1 MKYLL
6 GLDIGTSSIK
16 GGLFDAKGTQISVAL
31 KEYDL
36 EKPSAGI
43 VELDPEIYWQSVKSI
58 IRSILKDTKIEPS
71 QISGVG
77 VTSQGETLICVDS
90 DGKPLRKAI
99 VWLDTRA
106 EEEARALSDFF
117 GPEKLYEVTGQHEA
131 IPGYT
136 AVLIKWLSSHEPKI
150 FKKVVKF
157 LLVEDFI
164 ISRLTEQYITDRA
177 LVPSTLLFNIRQNDW
192 WDLMLN
198 YLRISRNQL
207 PKLLNS
213 GTMMGKV
220 TTSECGLSTETLVC
234 SAPIDQVTGAIGS
247 GNINTGVITE
257 TTGTSL
263 AICACT
269 DQIVY
274 DPGRRISVFAHG
286 IQGKYVLLP
295 WAPVGGMLLRWFR
308 DEFASDSS
316 FEELSNM
323 AGNIA
328 PGSDGL
334 IVLPH
339 LAGSICPFADSN
351 ARGVIHGLTL
361 SHSKAHFIRAIME
374 SIAFLLRDNLEVL
387 KQLGIDTS
395 KVVSLGGGSRSE
407 CWLQIKADVLNC
419 EITTLDCEETTCLGA
434 AMLAA
439 IGAGIYPNIKT
450 AVTNMVKFK
459 KCFVPNPLNTKRY
472 DAVFSKYR
480 ELNNIY
486 KLNWEE

>member
-16 GGLFDAKGTQISVAL
+16 GGLFDAKGTQISITL
-31 KEYDL
+31 KEYEL
-36 EKPSAGI
+36 EKSSAGI

-58 IRSILKDTKIEPS
+58 IRKILKDTKIEPL
-71 QISGVG
+71 QIASVG

-90 DGKPLRKAI
+90 DGRPLRKAI

-106 EEEARALSDFF
+106 KEEARVLSEFF
-117 GPEKLYEVTGQHEA
+117 GPKKLHEVTGQHEA

-136 AVLIKWLSSHEPKI
+136 AVLIKWLSSHESEI
-150 FKKVVKF
+150 FKKVAKF

-164 ISRLTEQYITDRA
+164 ISRLTGQYITDRA

-198 YLRISRNQL
+198 YLQISRNQL
-207 PKLLNS
+207 PKLLDS
-213 GTMMGKV
+213 GTVVGKV
-220 TTSECGLSTETLVC
+220 TDSECGLSTETLVC
-234 SAPIDQVTGAIGS
+234 STPIDQVTGAIGS
-247 GNINTGVITE
+247 GNIHTGIITE
-257 TTGTSL
+257 TTGTTLS
-263 AICACT
+263 ICTCT

-274 DPGRRISVFAHG
+274 DPERRISVFAHG

-308 DEFASDSS
+308 DEFASNVS

-334 IVLPH
+334 IILPH
-339 LAGSICPFADSN
+339 FAGS
-351 ARGVIHGLTL
+351 GGLIHGITL
-361 SHSKAHFIRAIME
+361 SHGKAHLARAIME
-374 SIAFLLRDNLEVL
+374 SIAFLLRDNLEAL
-387 KQLGIDTS
+387 KQLGIDSS

-419 EITTLDCEETTCLGA
+419 KITTLDCEETTCLGA
-434 AMLAA
+434 AILAA
-439 IGAGIYPNIKT
+439 IGAGIYSNIET
-450 AVTNMVKFK
+450 AVANMVKFK
-459 KCFVPNPLNTKRY
+459 KHFMPNPLNSEFY
-472 DAVFSKYR
+472 DVVFSKYR
-480 ELNNIY
+480 ELDNIY
-486 KLNWEE
+486 KLERNNKNEKVASC